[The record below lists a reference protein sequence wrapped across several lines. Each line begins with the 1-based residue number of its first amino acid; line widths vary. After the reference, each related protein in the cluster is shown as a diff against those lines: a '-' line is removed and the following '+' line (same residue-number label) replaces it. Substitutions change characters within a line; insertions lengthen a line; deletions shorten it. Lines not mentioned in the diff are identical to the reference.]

1 MDVVSAFDLCVLE
14 SSLADISVN
23 LDKIFDDGFIFVDET
38 IFSCD
43 EQQRAVNALSVLGM
57 LFGSVGGHRRD
68 YLETNKFIKTLN
80 KPTSEYS
87 YVAEIA

>member
-14 SSLADISVN
+14 PPLADISVY
-23 LDKIFDDGFIFVDET
+23 LDKVFDDGFIFVDET

-43 EQQRAVNALSVLGM
+43 QQQRAVDALSVFGM
-57 LFGSVGGHRRD
+57 LFSSVRGHRGD
-68 YLETNKFIKTLN
+68 YLETNNFIKTLD
-80 KPTSEYS
+80 KLTSEYS